1 MTCPACGA
9 VAPPDAHFC
18 PTCGHALVARP
29 DERRVVSVLFADLVG
44 FTTYSEFSDPEHV
57 KALVEECF
65 EALSADVIA
74 YGGQVDKIVGDA
86 LLALFGAPVAHEDD
100 AERAARCALRMQ
112 HTLASVRDERGL
124 AVQLRVGVNT
134 GVVLVGALRTGGD
147 YTAMRDVARR
157 KPPPRAPDHRRPG
170 RRRRRTRHLRR
181 HAPRRPIRAARRPRG
196 PRPLR

>member
-9 VAPPDAHFC
+9 AAPPDARFC

-65 EALSADVIA
+65 DALSADVIA

-86 LLALFGAPVAHEDD
+86 LVALFGAPIAHEDD
-100 AERAARCALRMQ
+100 AERA
-112 HTLASVRDERGL
+112 VRAGL
-124 AVQLRVGVNT
+124 AMQRDLSGQLDGEP
-134 GVVLVGALRTGGD
+134 GD
-147 YTAMRDVARR
+147 
-157 KPPPRAPDHRRPG
+157 
-170 RRRRRTRHLRR
+170 TRL
-181 HAPRRPIRAARRPRG
+181 
-196 PRPLR
+196 